1 MSKYFALRTVLV
13 AVLAGTSIGLS
24 ANAMAHGGATPTAPQ
39 IVEDKLAAQQKKI
52 DALVERCVRFAKQL
66 YGIDDSSIRA
76 PFARFVLIRNADKS
90 ALLMITEH
98 TRPQEGK
105 PAWQGP
111 TWHGAKYTLMVQS
124 DGSNDFSK
132 DNVKIFT
139 GEANDEKE
147 ESQLIAHEGFQLKWT
162 VGDWIDLPAE
172 SDKTTI
178 ATSEYIRPA
187 DVKFDAPQLVWM
199 TRQRVASILSGD
211 E

>member
-1 MSKYFALRTVLV
+1 MPKFALKTLLV
-13 AVLAGTSIGLS
+13 AGLSGISIGLS

-39 IVEDKLAAQQKKI
+39 VLEDKISAQQQKI

-76 PFARFVLIRNADKS
+76 PFARFLLVRNANKS

-98 TRPQEGK
+98 TRPQQGT

-111 TWHGAKYTLMVQS
+111 TWHGAKYTLIVQS

-132 DNVKIFT
+132 TNVKTFT
-139 GEANDEKE
+139 GEVTDEKD
-147 ESQLIAHEGFQLKWT
+147 ESQIIAHEGFQLKWS
-162 VGDWIDLPAE
+162 VGDWIDLPGDSE
-172 SDKTTI
+172 KTTL
-178 ATSEYIRPA
+178 ATSEYIRAA